1 MGIGIVKAELLA
13 LCLEDF
19 LFGIFAT
26 LAFMA
31 IVVLLRRGPTTSK
44 KTLLSALCCMIVFAT
59 AHILIDFVRA
69 FDAFVPA
76 DGSAAVYFAN
86 LADPVFLTKSAF
98 MTMQVTFGDCVNIWR
113 CWIVSGRR
121 ITPIVLPTVG
131 MLGGFGKEYDRIVLH
146 GSERTMYLAASGIA
160 IIVTIAQASSQDTIF
175 DSAKRWIMPYFILTM
190 CVNIYC
196 TAMILWIIFRNYNP
210 HAVFGHTRR
219 AIAVIIE
226 SGSLYTASILGFL
239 SAYFAQSNGQYPALD
254 VVVPLVGIIYC
265 LILLQTEYMHGD
277 GTNSIHTTRVE
288 WPSRRRGSSGEP
300 GLPHY
305 ATSPLA
311 IEITREVEQH
321 EMQRTGKEK
330 HDFEVEVTDA

>member
-1 MGIGIVKAELLA
+1 MGISIVKAELLA

-44 KTLLSALCCMIVFAT
+44 KTLLSALCCMILFAT

-76 DGSAAVYFAN
+76 DGSAAAYFSN

-121 ITPIVLPTVG
+121 ILPIVLPTVG
-131 MLGGFGKEYDRIVLH
+131 MLGGF
-146 GSERTMYLAASGIA
+146 ASGIA

-330 HDFEVEVTDA
+330 HDFEVEVADVSV